1 MLTDFEDIQKR
12 FAFSV
17 YFSILPSSYDY
28 RLYDNVC
35 NMFEALS
42 DRLEEAL
49 RRVKGKHRISE
60 DNVSETLREV
70 RRALL
75 EADVNLQVA
84 RDFIDAVRDKAVGAD
99 VLKSLTP
106 GQQIVKILHDELVS
120 LMGTEKSDLQ
130 FEKSGTTVIMVAGL
144 QGSGKTTF
152 SAKLAAMLKRQ
163 GRSPMLVAADV
174 YRPAAI
180 GQLKQLAE
188 QISIPVYS
196 GDERNPVIIAEEALE
211 AARKQL
217 CNVVIIDTAGR
228 LSIDEEMMQEV
239 ADIKA
244 RVKPREILFVV
255 DAMTGQDAVNTA
267 RAFHDRLDFDG
278 VVLTKLDGDT
288 RGGAALS
295 IRRVVEKPIKFASVG
310 EKLDALEQFHPDRM
324 ASRILG
330 MGDIV
335 TLAEKAQ
342 EQFDEA
348 QAAKLEE
355 KMRKNQ
361 FTLEDFFA
369 QIQALKNMGSLSSV
383 LEMLPGV
390 GKALR
395 GTEIDENSFV
405 KIEAMIQSMTVE
417 ERQKPHIINGSRR
430 KRIAAGSGVT
440 VQDVNR
446 LLKQFGEMQK
456 MMKRMTR
463 GGMRQFAQGMMNRKF
478 S

>member
-1 MLTDFEDIQKR
+1 
-12 FAFSV
+12 
-17 YFSILPSSYDY
+17 
-28 RLYDNVC
+28 
-35 NMFEALS
+35 MFEALS
-42 DRLEEAL
+42 DKLEEAL
-49 RRVKGKHRISE
+49 RRVKGQHRISE
-60 DNVSETLREV
+60 DNVSDTLREV

-75 EADVNLQVA
+75 EADVNLQVTK
-84 RDFIDAVRDKAVGAD
+84 DFIDSVKEKAVGAD

-106 GQQIVKILHDELVS
+106 GQQIVKILHDELVA
-120 LMGTEKSDLQ
+120 LMGTEKSDIT
-130 FEKSGTTVIMVAGL
+130 FAKTGTTVIMVAGL

-152 SAKLAAMLKRQ
+152 SAKLARMLKSQ
-163 GRSPMLVAADV
+163 GRSPLLVAADV

-180 GQLKQLAE
+180 GQLKQLAQ
-188 QISIPVYS
+188 QISVPVYS
-196 GDERNPVIIAEEALE
+196 GDESKPVAIAVEALE
-211 AARKQL
+211 YAKKNL

-239 ADIKA
+239 ADIKS
-244 RVKPREILFVV
+244 RVNPTEILFVV
-255 DAMTGQDAVNTA
+255 DSMTGQDAVNTA

-310 EKLDALEQFHPDRM
+310 EKLDALEPFHPDRM

-348 QAAKLEE
+348 EAQKLEE

-361 FTLEDFFA
+361 FTLEDFYS
-369 QIQALKNMGSLSSV
+369 QIQALKKMGPLSSV
-383 LEMLPGV
+383 IEMIPGV

-395 GTEIDENSFV
+395 GVDIDDRSFV
-405 KIEAMIQSMTVE
+405 KIEAMILSMTLE

-430 KRIAAGSGVT
+430 KRIAGGSGTT

-446 LLKQFGEMQK
+446 LLKQFTEMQK
-456 MMKRMTR
+456 MMKRLTK
-463 GGMRQFAQGMMNRKF
+463 GGMRQFAQSMMNQKF